1 MIDFFIATR
10 HNFLAALAIHF
21 GVFLLFLP
29 FNLIMVRKHLHEDDL
44 GDEGSFQLSTKDC
57 VIISLV
63 WELCVIGLMW
73 YSFFAVMRWI
83 GRIFTPRKKI
93 VPKRI
98 NKEGAK

>member
-10 HNFLAALAIHF
+10 HNFLTALAIHF

-44 GDEGSFQLSTKDC
+44 GGEGRFQLSTRDC

-63 WELCVIGLMW
+63 WELCVIGLLW
-73 YSFFAVMRWI
+73 FSFLAVMRWI
-83 GRIFTPRKKI
+83 GLVLSPRKESKG
-93 VPKRI
+93 R
-98 NKEGAK
+98 AKK